1 MNATMEESVPARGE
15 LKVLSARGR
24 IGRMR
29 YIAWSFAI
37 GVVVALVAMLGG
49 GLLSVLAGPLGML
62 FMAIC
67 YIAMIVAI
75 VLITIQ
81 RCHDFNVTGWLA
93 LILLVP
99 LAPIVFWFIPGNR
112 DSNDYGPPPPPN
124 STAVKVLFWLMI
136 VFLVLG
142 LIGSIAMPTAMMG
155 QMEMHMPVQ

>member
-1 MNATMEESVPARGE
+1 MNATAEEAVPAQGE
-15 LKVLSARGR
+15 LKVLSAQGR

-37 GVVVALVAMLGG
+37 GLVVGLVATIGG
-49 GLLSVLAGPLGML
+49 GILSFLAGPLGML

-99 LAPIVFWFIPGNR
+99 LAPLVFWFIPGSEDGN
-112 DSNDYGPPPPPN
+112 NYGPPPPPN
-124 STAVKVLFWLMI
+124 SGAVKVLFWLMI
-136 VFLVLG
+136 IFLVLG
-142 LIGSIAMPTAMMG
+142 VIGSIAMPTAMIG
-155 QMEMHMPVQ
+155 QMQMPVQ

>member
-1 MNATMEESVPARGE
+1 MNATVEDASPGQGE
-15 LKVLSARGR
+15 LKVLTAQGR

-37 GVVVALVAMLGG
+37 GLVVALIAMIGG
-49 GLLSVLAGPLGML
+49 GILSFLAGPLGML

-81 RCHDFNVTGWLA
+81 RCHDFNATGWLA

-99 LAPIVFWFIPGNR
+99 LAPIVFWFIPGTAG
-112 DSNDYGPPPPPN
+112 SNSYGPPPPPN

-136 VFLVLG
+136 VCIVLG
-142 LIGSIAMPTAMMG
+142 VIGSIAMPTAMMG
-155 QMEMHMPVQ
+155 HMQMQMPVQ

>member
-1 MNATMEESVPARGE
+1 MSATAEEAAPARGE
-15 LKVLSARGR
+15 LKVLSAQGR

-37 GVVVALVAMLGG
+37 GLVVGLVAMLGG
-49 GLLSVLAGPLGML
+49 GVLSFLAGPLGMV

-75 VLITIQ
+75 ILITIQ

-99 LAPIVFWFIPGNR
+99 LAPIVFCFIPGTA
-112 DSNDYGPPPPPN
+112 DSNNYGPPPPPN

-136 VFLVLG
+136 IFLVLG
-142 LIGSIAMPTAMMG
+142 VIGSIAMPTAMIGHM
-155 QMEMHMPVQ
+155 QMPVQ

>member
-1 MNATMEESVPARGE
+1 
-15 LKVLSARGR
+15 
-24 IGRMR
+24 MR

-37 GVVVALVAMLGG
+37 GLVVGLVAMLGG
-49 GLLSVLAGPLGML
+49 ALLGFIAGPLGML

-75 VLITIQ
+75 VMITVQ

-99 LAPIVFWFIPGNR
+99 LAPIVFWFIPGTR

-136 VFLVLG
+136 IFLVLG
-142 LIGSIAMPTAMMG
+142 LVGSLAMPTAMMG
-155 QMEMHMPVQ
+155 QMDMHMPVQ

>member
-1 MNATMEESVPARGE
+1 MNATAEETVPAPGE
-15 LKVLSARGR
+15 LKVLSAQGR

-37 GVVVALVAMLGG
+37 GLVVGLVAMIGG
-49 GLLSVLAGPLGML
+49 GLLSFLAGPLGML

-99 LAPIVFWFIPGNR
+99 LAPLVFWFIPGTEG
-112 DSNDYGPPPPPN
+112 SNNYGPPPPPN
-124 STAVKVLFWLMI
+124 SGAVKVLFWLMI
-136 VFLVLG
+136 IFLVLG
-142 LIGSIAMPTAMMG
+142 LIGSIAMPTAMIGHM
-155 QMEMHMPVQ
+155 QMPVQ